1 MIGET
6 TSVLRLA
13 RMVVSNTWTQPE
25 HNAFR

>member
-1 MIGET
+1 MIFET

-13 RMVVSNTWTQPE
+13 RMVVWNAWTEPE